1 MNSLEKVLM
10 ASDNLVLRG
19 GTWHARMVIPSDIRH
34 ILNRREFTASLKT
47 GNKTEAQRKKV
58 PVLFTWQDQ
67 IDEARSKIAGNGDDW
82 KEKAWRRSLSITEN
96 FRDGITGL
104 ALNEADFLAQISQK
118 GITAFYEQMINF
130 LASRQKNGL
139 FDRAQMDDMENSL
152 DQWHNKWSALHHS
165 APNALP
171 LTLEQKIQCYS
182 ELTDFHR
189 KFAYHQLTTKQS
201 ISKVGH
207 EEAIEL
213 LKDPTLYRPKTPI
226 TDGRLE
232 TFERH
237 QKITRGVIP
246 KSVDMQVSRLKR
258 LRDYLEEYRLEL
270 NFDSVAKYMDSLKE
284 THPLTKKQYL
294 FAGNAFWKWASK
306 YDVKFKE
313 LYKGKISPFLNHE
326 FPINKKGKRDDGR
339 KAFNPEDIT
348 KLYTG
353 ALNHKNTLLKD
364 LICIATYTGCRIEE
378 ICQLSVDKSIIK
390 ENNILCFSIE
400 DAKSPAG
407 IRKIPI
413 HTALIPTIE
422 RLKKESSNGMLIPS
436 KSKNKYGILSDL
448 YSKAFGRFKLELGYD
463 KSYVFHSIRK
473 TVITQLQRA
482 GVEGI
487 TIASI
492 VGHETGTITF
502 DIYSEGPSIKQKQK
516 ALEKLKFNLS
526 L

>member
-226 TDGRLE
+226 TNGRLE

-237 QKITRGVIP
+237 QKVTRGVIP

-313 LYKGKISPFLNHE
+313 LYKGTISPFLNHE

-353 ALNHKNTLLKD
+353 ALNHNNTLLKD

-390 ENNILCFSIE
+390 ENNVLCFSIE

-413 HTALIPTIE
+413 HTALVPTIE

>member
-1 MNSLEKVLM
+1 M

-19 GTWHARMVIPSDIRH
+19 GTWHARMVIPSDVRH

-47 GNKTEAQRKKV
+47 GNKTEAQRKKS
-58 PVLFTWQDQ
+58 PLLFTWQDQ
-67 IDEARSKIAGNGDDW
+67 IDEARSKISGNGDDW
-82 KEKAWRRSLSITEN
+82 KEKAWRRSFFITEK

-104 ALNEADFLAQISQK
+104 ALNEADFLARVSQK
-118 GITAFYEQMINF
+118 GITAFYEQMMNF

-139 FDRAQMDDMENSL
+139 FDRAQMNDMENSL

-165 APNALP
+165 EPNTLT

-213 LKDPTLYRPKTPI
+213 LKDPNLYRPKTPI
-226 TDGRLE
+226 TNGRLE
-232 TFERH
+232 TFENH
-237 QKITRGVIP
+237 QKVTRGVIP
-246 KSVDMQVSRLKR
+246 KSVDMQISRLKR
-258 LRDYLEEYRLEL
+258 IRDYIEEHRLEL
-270 NFDSVAKYMDSLKE
+270 DFDSIAKYMDSLKE

-294 FAGNAFWKWASK
+294 FAGNAFWKWANK
-306 YDVKFKE
+306 YDVKLKE
-313 LYKGKISPFLNHE
+313 FYKGKTSPFLNHE
-326 FPINKKGKRDDGR
+326 FPINKKGKRDDSR
-339 KAFNPEDIT
+339 KAFSPEDIT

-353 ALNHKNTLLKD
+353 SLDHKNKHLKD

-378 ICQLSVDKSIIK
+378 ICQLSIDKSIIK
-390 ENNILCFSIE
+390 ENNVLCFSIE

-413 HTALIPTIE
+413 HRALISTIE
-422 RLKKESSNGMLIPS
+422 RLKKESPNGMLIPS

-448 YSKAFGRFKLELGYD
+448 YSKAFGRLKLELGYD

-473 TVITQLQRA
+473 TVITQLQRS

-502 DIYSEGPSIKQKQK
+502 DIYSEGPSIQQKQK
-516 ALEKLKFNLS
+516 ALEKLKFNLN
-526 L
+526 